1 MNISRKN
8 IYIISA
14 IIGLSI
20 GAIIGRYVYINN
32 VEEEEGVRNYTPD
45 VEKAIT
51 NGE

>member
-14 IIGLSI
+14 IVGLSI

-32 VEEEEGVRNYTPD
+32 AEEEEGIENYTPQ
-45 VEKAIT
+45 VQKEIT
-51 NGE
+51 SGE